1 MFSEEGL
8 EELMHDLWNIRGAAF
23 FDALIWNL
31 TDFVESDDFPYDLS
45 GIFLNLVINVKA
57 EKIARQTCDPHH
69 YPMQLRPQS
78 DPLQW

>member
-1 MFSEEGL
+1 
-8 EELMHDLWNIRGAAF
+8 MHDLWNIRGAAF

-69 YPMQLRPQS
+69 YPMQLQPQS
-78 DPLQW
+78 DP

>member
-1 MFSEEGL
+1 
-8 EELMHDLWNIRGAAF
+8 MHDRWNIRGAAF

-31 TDFVESDDFPYDLS
+31 TALWKATISLMTFQEFC
-45 GIFLNLVINVKA
+45 LNLVINVKA

-78 DPLQW
+78 DP

>member
-1 MFSEEGL
+1 
-8 EELMHDLWNIRGAAF
+8 MHDRWNIRGAAF
-23 FDALIWNL
+23 FDSLIWKATISL
-31 TDFVESDDFPYDLS
+31 ITVQEFC
-45 GIFLNLVINVKA
+45 LNLVINVKA